1 MKTTVKPRKKPTTD
15 PLLTARL
22 AAAVVSFAAVCYV
35 CFTFVLNYAHD
46 YGYLIADT
54 GWQTAHLWRNDYSM
68 QNPPMVPH
76 NVRHGADSVYQI
88 HFAFLLVPF
97 TWLSYLFPV
106 RAEEWLAIFISSGTA
121 ILAAAFTLAVSSFLR
136 AEMPTLRPY
145 AALAIATVA
154 GFILALNPIIGNILI
169 YPHFELWIPALLTC
183 MLLAIA
189 AGRTKTA
196 AFILLPLLL
205 TREDAGLH
213 LCMLLWTVVAW
224 RVVLLRRNGEPWRR
238 AWQAQKQL
246 LLWSLPALI
255 YSATGLLT
263 AEWAEWARSL
273 PRASVLELSTLAERW
288 LSIIWRL
295 EWTAPFAFLIVAA
308 IVWRRW
314 QWLAGLISCLPWVVY
329 NSTQGGSGFAGTLQL
344 YYSFPLIIA
353 LFWPFIA
360 HQFIA
365 PEKKRRNLG
374 TAAALFVIIFAAAT
388 IIRPYSDTLSTRNS
402 LRTLALVSGGIPSAE
417 KREALSL
424 AGDFLAARAE
434 RIIVADSFSVLRPHD
449 VKHDRFLPLD
459 DGDLNV
465 CGGDFMF
472 VNTTYFD
479 NLRRNAMA
487 AAMAFNLRHQYH
499 LHNTSYRLFSAR
511 PLCDAGGNNCAGN
524 MPLSEIPLGSLR
536 QDVAARFGA
545 QGMTWRGCV
554 LRTNNIGQ
562 KGDQD
567 GLLIPPQASGL
578 VAELTDVPLPAGQYA
593 LDIIYRHETAAK
605 SLLLEV
611 RGGDKVLSSGYLPSN
626 PNPKKGTRLV
636 FNLSAPT
643 AVSIRLG
650 KAAGSELDLRKISLY
665 PAANK

>member
-1 MKTTVKPRKKPTTD
+1 MKTTVKPRKKPATD

-22 AAAVVSFAAVCYV
+22 AAAAVSFAAVCYV

-54 GWQTAHLWRNDYSM
+54 GWQTALLWRNDYSM
-68 QNPPMVPH
+68 PNPPMVAD
-76 NVRHGADSVYQI
+76 NVRFGADSFYQI
-88 HFAFLLVPF
+88 HLAFLLAPF
-97 TWLSYLFPV
+97 AWLSYFLPV
-106 RAEEWLAIFISSGTA
+106 SAEEWLAVFTSLGVA
-121 ILAAAFTLAVSSFLR
+121 ILAAAFTLAIGGFLR
-136 AEMPTLRPY
+136 AETPTLRPF
-145 AALAIATVA
+145 AALILATIA
-154 GFILALNPIIGNILI
+154 GFVLSLNPIIGNILI
-169 YPHFELWIPALLTC
+169 YPHFELWIPVLLVC
-183 MLLAIA
+183 ILLAIA
-189 AGRTKTA
+189 NGRTKTA

-213 LCMLLWTVVAW
+213 LCMILWTVAAW
-224 RVVLLRRNGEPWRR
+224 RAIILRRNGEPWRR
-238 AWQAQKQL
+238 AWRAQKHL
-246 LLWSLPALI
+246 LMWSAPALA
-255 YSATGLLT
+255 YSLICLLT
-263 AEWAEWARSL
+263 PGWGRAL
-273 PRASVLELSTLAERW
+273 PEPSVLELSTLVERW
-288 LSIIWRL
+288 LAIVWRL
-295 EWTAPFAFLIVAA
+295 EWTAPFALLIAAA
-308 IVWRRW
+308 IWWRRW
-314 QWLAGLISCLPWVVY
+314 SWLAGLVSCLPWIIY
-329 NSTQGGSGFAGTLQL
+329 NSTQGGSGFAGDLQL

-374 TAAALFVIIFAAAT
+374 TAAALFVIIFAATT

-524 MPLSEIPLGSLR
+524 MPLSEIPLGNLR

-554 LRTNNIGQ
+554 LRTNSIGQ

-578 VAELTDVPLPAGQYA
+578 VAELTDVPLPPGQYA

-636 FNLSAPT
+636 FNLSVPT